1 MAKTVKEIRDL
12 LKDYKTYY
20 GQTRTNQGE
29 NVTFYDDTFKVP
41 WIEDPKAV
49 SRTGS
54 GAELID
60 EPVEQLS
67 AANLIAFREPLKDT
81 QIAEDSAIKVS
92 GLVNAWIKRMMRV
105 NPNPKKQN
113 LKNKFLFGESWIHP
127 VHNPNWVMAPFDRT
141 GLPVFPLI
149 PDPRTIY
156 ASPNEDENGIPE
168 HVIVCYERMPH
179 TIKAKYPAWTNPKN
193 AGMDKVTP
201 KTSTWIE
208 YWDKGIRYF
217 EADEEV
223 ILEISPNPYKFVPF
237 VHKLAG
243 FGKSSNEGKPEDLV
257 VGRGH
262 KYRDLLKRDAS
273 ITSDTDSY
281 IHMFCVSPIIVTP
294 PEGGEIGKGFQK
306 SFIYKAGHIIENP
319 NRLVIERAVSLVPD
333 PSIFAWHDRIQAS
346 LGRKTPS
353 VLSGAPQG
361 ETGRLQDI
369 SYSTAMR
376 KWEGIVAGD
385 EDQWA
390 TVLGMALRMCDTMPK
405 LMPDEISTED
415 LKKNYTVE
423 IELRADDPLETAR
436 KSADGDMKQEK
447 GIIDWETNLVK
458 YQGFT
463 QEEAEEVMDSAVIDR
478 IILNDPITLRLL
490 ALQNAKERGMEQ
502 EYLALEQQ
510 AQGAEGGVGSEGGP
524 PRRGNI
530 QTEQGAEQ
538 VDLSREKK
546 PLRLRPQ

>member
-1 MAKTVKEIRDL
+1 MTITVKKIRDL

-20 GQTRTNQGE
+20 GQTRTNQE
-29 NVTFYDDTFKVP
+29 EYVTFYDDVFKVP
-41 WIEDPKAV
+41 WIEDPKVV

-60 EPVEQLS
+60 EPVAQLS
-67 AANLIAFREPLKDT
+67 AANLIAFREALKDT
-81 QIAEDSAIKVS
+81 QSAEDAAIRVS
-92 GLVNAWIKRMMRV
+92 GLLNDWIKRMMRI
-105 NPNPKKQN
+105 NPNPKKWN

-127 VHNPNWVMAPFDRT
+127 VHNPNWVMKPFDRT

-168 HVIVCYERMPH
+168 NFIVCYDRMPH

-193 AGMDKVTP
+193 AGSDKITP

-208 YWDKGIRYF
+208 YWDKDVRYF
-217 EADEEV
+217 EADEEE
-223 ILEISPNPYKFVPF
+223 ILPISPNPYGFVPI
-237 VHKLAG
+237 VHKLLG
-243 FGKSSNEGKPEDLV
+243 LGKSSNEGKPEDLIV
-257 VGRGH
+257 SIIH

-273 ITSDTDSY
+273 ITSDMDSY
-281 IHMFCVSPIIVTP
+281 IHMFCASPVIITP
-294 PEGGEIGKGFQK
+294 PEGGEIGKGFK
-306 SFIYKAGHIIENP
+306 RNFVWKAGHIIENP
-319 NRLVIERAVSLVPD
+319 NRLDISPAQSLAPD

-346 LGRKTPS
+346 LGRKIPD
-353 VLSGAPQG
+353 VLAGVPQG

-376 KWEGIVAGD
+376 KWEGVVAGD
-385 EDQWA
+385 ENQWA
-390 TVLGMALRMCDTMPK
+390 TALGMALRMCDTMPK
-405 LMPDEISTED
+405 LMPDGISSDD
-415 LKKNYTVE
+415 LKKNYVVG

-463 QEEAEEVMDSAVIDR
+463 QADAEEVMDNAVIDR
-478 IILNDPITLRLL
+478 VVFDPVSLRML
-490 ALQNAKERGMEQ
+490 ALQNAKERGMEE
-502 EYLALEQQ
+502 EYLAIE
-510 AQGAEGGVGSEGGP
+510 AQMQGETQGGVGSQGGP

-530 QTEQGAEQ
+530 RTEQGREQ

-546 PLRLRPQ
+546 PARLPPQ